1 MKRLALL
8 ALFAPLLASAQEP
21 VPPPVA
27 PPAEEPPWNVGAGL
41 FVSTSGVAVG
51 TTATGSARLVV
62 PVGRASLERRLA
74 QGTWLVL
81 GLSGSYTDESAE
93 PSSQPANTRI
103 RVDTSNSS
111 AALSAGVRWSLASVG
126 GVQLSGLG
134 LLTYGYTGTALST
147 ETTQNGTTTTT
158 TGKSSANQFGVAGG
172 LALEKGL
179 TDRLALRF
187 AVSVLRLAYASG
199 TSLDDPI
206 NGTRSNIGG
215 VLASIGFDPAIELR
229 LYF

>member
-8 ALFAPLLASAQEP
+8 ALVAPLFASAQEP
-21 VPPPVA
+21 VPPPLA
-27 PPAEEPPWNVGAGL
+27 SDEPAWNVGAGL
-41 FVSTSGVAVG
+41 FVSSTGVAVG

-62 PVGRASLERRLA
+62 PVARASLERRLA
-74 QGTWLVL
+74 PGTWLVL

-93 PSSQPANTRI
+93 PSSQPANTRL
-103 RVDTSNSS
+103 RVDTANSS
-111 AALSAGVRWSLASVG
+111 AALSAGVRWTLANVG
-126 GVQLSGLG
+126 GVHLSGLG
-134 LLTYGYTGTALST
+134 LLTYGYTGTTLST
-147 ETTQNGTTTTT
+147 ETTQNGVTTTT

-172 LALEKGL
+172 LALEKNL
-179 TDRLALRF
+179 TERLALRF
-187 AVSVLRLAYASG
+187 AVGVLRLAYASG

-215 VLASIGFDPAIELR
+215 VLASIGFDPSIELR